1 MDIEDRLRA
10 LESRY
15 RQALSATVAAK
26 VQYLALLGEPGRPP
40 ASVQRAR
47 QRWETLASR
56 KRAIAARMGEIEDAE
71 RDLLNV

>member
-26 VQYLALLGEPGRPP
+26 AQYLALLGEPSTFP
-40 ASVQRAR
+40 ASLQRAR
-47 QRWETLASR
+47 QRWESLASR
-56 KRAIAARMGEIEDAE
+56 KRAIASRMGEIENFE
-71 RDLLNV
+71 RDLLM